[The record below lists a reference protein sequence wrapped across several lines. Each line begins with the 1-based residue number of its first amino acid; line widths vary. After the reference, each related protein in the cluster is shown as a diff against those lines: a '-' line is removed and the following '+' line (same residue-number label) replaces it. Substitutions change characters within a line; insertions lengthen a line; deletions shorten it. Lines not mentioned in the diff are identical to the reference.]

1 MIRIQNLSIETLKGR
16 KLVENLSFNLS
27 SGDKL
32 AVIGEEG
39 NGKSTI
45 LKAIYDQNM
54 ISNYCKVSGSIEVY
68 GEKICYLEQKLSNE
82 WADQTISD
90 YFLKERPN
98 SERDYSVYDHYDIIQ
113 KRLKN
118 FGFSENVLDDDSI
131 IRTLS
136 GGEQV
141 KLQMAKILS
150 QNPSVLLLDEP
161 TNDLD
166 INTLNWMEDFI
177 KNCSMPIMFISHD
190 EILLENCANRILH
203 IEQLIKKSKPKH
215 TLAKCGY
222 LEYVQSRERGIEKQ
236 TQIAYSERR
245 EKAKKEEVLR
255 QIKQKVENAL
265 VAAKK
270 DPSTGR
276 IVAKKMANIKSQ
288 EKRMENENLTEI
300 PDVEEAINLIVDKSV
315 TLPNQKKI
323 LDFQLDKLK
332 IGDRE
337 LSSNIDLK
345 IYGPKKIAIVGEN
358 GCGKTTLLKKLLP
371 VLQQTAGLK
380 VGYFSQDYSENLDFT
395 KTPVQELTD
404 ANINFNPRTLLGSM
418 KFTREEMEHKIA
430 SLSEGQKAKILI
442 SKLILE
448 KNNVLVLDEP
458 TRNLSPLSNPII
470 RGALQEYNGA
480 IITVSHDRK
489 FISEICDEVFEL
501 NKDGLITYKKKDDLC
516 L

>member
-1 MIRIQNLSIETLKGR
+1 M
-16 KLVENLSFNLS
+16 
-27 SGDKL
+27 
-32 AVIGEEG
+32 
-39 NGKSTI
+39 
-45 LKAIYDQNM
+45 
-54 ISNYCKVSGSIEVY
+54 
-68 GEKICYLEQKLSNE
+68 
-82 WADQTISD
+82 
-90 YFLKERPN
+90 
-98 SERDYSVYDHYDIIQ
+98 
-113 KRLKN
+113 
-118 FGFSENVLDDDSI
+118 
-131 IRTLS
+131 
-136 GGEQV
+136 
-141 KLQMAKILS
+141 
-150 QNPSVLLLDEP
+150 
-161 TNDLD
+161 
-166 INTLNWMEDFI
+166 
-177 KNCSMPIMFISHD
+177 
-190 EILLENCANRILH
+190 
-203 IEQLIKKSKPKH
+203 
-215 TLAKCGY
+215 
-222 LEYVQSRERGIEKQ
+222 QSRERGIEKQ

-345 IYGPKKIAIVGEN
+345 INGPKKIAIVGEN
-358 GCGKTTLLKKLLP
+358 RCGKTTLLKKLLP
-371 VLQQTAGLK
+371 VLQQTTGLK